1 MKETEKNIH
10 ERREESASALQNTKR
25 VQPRR
30 NRERETAFINYAHR
44 GASAYAPEN
53 TMAAFRLG
61 LALGANGI
69 ETDIRRTKDGV
80 LVLFHDESL
89 LRLTG
94 ADRRIAELT
103 YAELQDYPIPSP
115 DGTVTDTVP
124 TLEAFL
130 TFAKDIEAVLALE
143 LKAENVEADV
153 LKAIAAFGLTE
164 RCFVTSFSME
174 YLSNVK
180 ALRPHQRVGLLTD
193 TVNEGVINELKRIG
207 AEQICPKA
215 AVLTP
220 ALVRDLHGEGFNVRA
235 WGVKDEALMRHAL
248 GCGVDGMTV
257 NFPDKLRF

>member
-1 MKETEKNIH
+1 MDG
-10 ERREESASALQNTKR
+10 
-25 VQPRR
+25 
-30 NRERETAFINYAHR
+30 FCNYAHR
-44 GASAYAPEN
+44 GAGAYAPEN

-94 ADRRIAELT
+94 ADRKIAELT
-103 YAELQDYPIPSP
+103 YAELQEYPIPSP

-130 TFAKDIEAVLALE
+130 AFAKDTEAVLALE

-193 TVNEGVINELKRIG
+193 TVNEGVIAKLKRIG

-215 AVLTP
+215 TVLTP
-220 ALVRDLHGEGFNVRA
+220 ELVQDLHGEGFNVRA

-257 NFPDKLRF
+257 NFPDKLRLLIS

>member
-1 MKETEKNIH
+1 MK
-10 ERREESASALQNTKR
+10 
-25 VQPRR
+25 
-30 NRERETAFINYAHR
+30 FINYAHR
-44 GASAYAPEN
+44 GAGAYAPEN
-53 TMAAFRLG
+53 TLTAFRLG

-94 ADRRIAELT
+94 ADKRIGELS
-103 YAELQDYPIPSP
+103 YAELREYPIPSP
-115 DGTVTDTVP
+115 DGAITDTVP

-130 TFAKDIEAVLALE
+130 AFAKDTEAVMALE

-153 LKAIAAFGLTE
+153 LKAIAAYGLTE
-164 RCFVTSFSME
+164 RCVVTSFEME
-174 YLSNVK
+174 YIRNVK
-180 ALRPHQRVGLLTD
+180 ALQPLQRVGLLTD
-193 TVNEGVINELKRIG
+193 TVNDAVINELKRIG

-215 AVLTP
+215 ALLTP
-220 ALVRDLHGEGFNVRA
+220 ALVRLLHEEGFNVRA

-257 NFPDKLRF
+257 NFPDKLKELL